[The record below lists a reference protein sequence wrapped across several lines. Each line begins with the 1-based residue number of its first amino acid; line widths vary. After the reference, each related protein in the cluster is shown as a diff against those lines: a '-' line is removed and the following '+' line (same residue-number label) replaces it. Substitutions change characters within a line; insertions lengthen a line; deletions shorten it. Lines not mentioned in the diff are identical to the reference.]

1 MVRLA
6 GSFPEF
12 ASTDMKPPMFR
23 KKEFESIVAAGIIKP
38 EEHAQLVDGFIFV
51 QLPGRSSG
59 SRMSSAMEPGNGRSA
74 LANNF
79 AGFIGK
85 NS

>member
-51 QLPGRSSG
+51 QLPRQVEWLQG
-59 SRMSSAMEPGNGRSA
+59 EQCNGTW
-74 LANNF
+74 
-79 AGFIGK
+79 
-85 NS
+85 